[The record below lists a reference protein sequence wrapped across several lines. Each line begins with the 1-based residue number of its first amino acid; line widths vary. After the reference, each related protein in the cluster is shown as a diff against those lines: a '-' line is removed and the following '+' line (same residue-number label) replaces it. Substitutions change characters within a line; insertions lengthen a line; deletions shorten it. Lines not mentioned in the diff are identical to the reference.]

1 MLTVSGWCDT
11 DQDIPLIYGGVVT
24 DGYVLHG
31 AFTGQLEYPALGVLA
46 LLDLP
51 FSAIADTILLPVT
64 ISIYYFRPE
73 PYPELD
79 SQEKR

>member
-1 MLTVSGWCDT
+1 MLTVSAWSDT
-11 DQDIPLIYGGVVT
+11 DQDIPLIYGGVIT
-24 DGYVLHG
+24 DGFAVQG
-31 AFTGQLEYPALGVLA
+31 AITGELEYPLLGALA

-79 SQEKR
+79 SQ